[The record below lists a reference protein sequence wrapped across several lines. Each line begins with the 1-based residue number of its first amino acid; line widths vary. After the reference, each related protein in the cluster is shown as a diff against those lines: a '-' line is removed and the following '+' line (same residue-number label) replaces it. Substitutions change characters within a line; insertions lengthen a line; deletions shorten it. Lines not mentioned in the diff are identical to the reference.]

1 MELGEKLRQAR
12 LEAGLSQRQL
22 CGEEITRNMLSLIEN
37 GSAKPSMK
45 TLRYLAGRLGKSVS
59 YFLEETAVV
68 SPNQAVMVAARQLY
82 DCGNFSEA
90 EKLLEDYRCPDPV
103 YDREKEILWVLIRLE
118 LAKEA
123 AVQKRYLYAQNLL
136 RQTPVNT
143 AYLAEELQ
151 RKKLLILGS
160 LPRQQVSDDLPSLD
174 AELMLRAAEAYEAGD
189 FRRSCALLEAM
200 EGRNCTDWHLL
211 RGKNAVSLQKWEEA
225 VGYLLP
231 AEAAFPVETYPLLES
246 CYRELKDFQQAY
258 VYACKQR
265 G

>member
-12 LEAGLSQRQL
+12 LEAGLSQKQL

-45 TLRYLAGRLGKSVS
+45 TLRYLATRLGKSVS

-68 SPNQAVMVAARQLY
+68 SPNQALMVAVRQLY
-82 DCGNFSEA
+82 DGGNFSEA
-90 EKLLEDYRCPDPV
+90 EKILEDYRCPDPV

-123 AVQKRYLYAQNLL
+123 AAQKRYLYAQNLL

-151 RKKLLILGS
+151 RKKLLIQGS
-160 LPRQQVSDDLPSLD
+160 LPRQQVADDLPSLD
-174 AELMLRAAEAYEAGD
+174 PELMLRAAEAYEAGN
-189 FRRSCALLEAM
+189 FRRSCHLLEAM
-200 EGRNCTDWHLL
+200 DDRSSSEWHLL
-211 RGKNAVSLQKWEEA
+211 RGKNAVSLQMWEEA
-225 VGYLLP
+225 AQYLHCTEEDFP
-231 AEAAFPVETYPLLES
+231 DEAYPLLEV
-246 CYRELKDFQQAY
+246 CYREQKDFQKAY

-265 G
+265 Q